1 MDKKEICD
9 FFRLINFGNAKQRAT
24 IITLITEDSNDL
36 SCFLNFFK
44 DLKIYII
51 YNDSYDS
58 YVPNQSEMVNND
70 FFLYSYTLYPHFYT
84 PFERSDFVMTFSNGI
99 FYLIKNRFND
109 VKEIDINDILRKE
122 KLDTLLS
129 SF

>member
-70 FFLYSYTLYPHFYT
+70 FFYIHIHFIL
-84 PFERSDFVMTFSNGI
+84 I
-99 FYLIKNRFND
+99 FIHLLKD
-109 VKEIDINDILRKE
+109 QIL
-122 KLDTLLS
+122 
-129 SF
+129 

>member
-1 MDKKEICD
+1 MDRKEVYD

-44 DLKIYII
+44 DLKIYIVHN
-51 YNDSYDS
+51 NDYEPFQ
-58 YVPNQSEMVNND
+58 YEMVNND
-70 FFLYSYTLYPHFYT
+70 FIIYSYRCYPNSFRA
-84 PFERSDFVMTFSNGI
+84 FEISDFVITFSNGI
-99 FYLIKNRFND
+99 FYILKNRFDNT
-109 VKEIDINDILRKE
+109 KEIDINGILRKE